1 MLDFILFHAFSGLV
15 ESFSLFFFFFLNFV
29 LDEVEKVVPER
40 SVSLL
45 LEFLFPDEMPFGGE
59 EHVLELGEGEFV
71 EVLFRFSHES
81 IQLWVVGVL
90 ALVDV
95 EDFDELIDGFLAGL
109 LDSEEGPEDLL
120 VLVEL
125 LLLLEVLVIV
135 QFPCV

>member
-1 MLDFILFHAFSGLV
+1 MLDFILFHAFGGLV
-15 ESFSLFFFFFLNFV
+15 EGFSLFFFFFLNFI
-29 LDEVEKVVPER
+29 LDEVEEVVPER

-59 EHVLELGEGEFV
+59 EHALQLGEGEFM

-81 IQLWVVGVL
+81 IQLWVIGVL

-95 EDFDELIDGFLAGL
+95 EDFDELIDGFLPGL